1 VSWFLELGELDL
13 MLELGELELGE
24 LDYLELDE
32 LVLGLNVLELAGAS
46 STSFPL

>member
-1 VSWFLELGELDL
+1 LELGELDL
-13 MLELGELELGE
+13 DLELG
-24 LDYLELDE
+24 ELDE

>member
-1 VSWFLELGELDL
+1 LELGELDL
-13 MLELGELELGE
+13 E

-32 LVLGLNVLELAGAS
+32 LVLGLNVLELAGAG